1 MFCLLL
7 IAALLVIVR
16 PGRLVILVIQVLSLS
31 LSLSFCPI
39 PQCLSKFSLPMP
51 DALPQGLIRELPSAD
66 GYDKTAPVEEPSP
79 DMDDLDELK
88 KQLEALNAA

>member
-1 MFCLLL
+1 MYVLL
-7 IAALLVIVR
+7 APYCSVVGDSETGQASHS
-16 PGRLVILVIQVLSLS
+16 GDSGSLS

-66 GYDKTAPVEEPSP
+66 GYNKTAPVEEPSP

-88 KQLEALNAA
+88 KLLEALNAA